1 VIRTFAADQQFSAI
15 QYDGTIYT
23 SARHLHRRDSVT
35 TTITYKVGQVGNN
48 TQPIP
53 DWQTVVATYRALGE
67 IPRMDKIRVIGAVLA
82 LVLAEHDDTQA

>member
-1 VIRTFAADQQFSAI
+1 L
-15 QYDGTIYT
+15 DGQ
-23 SARHLHRRDSVT
+23 A
-35 TTITYKVGQVGNN
+35 GNN

-67 IPRMDKIRVIGAVLA
+67 MPKMDKIRTLGAVLA